1 MRLLRIVCSALII
14 SPLTVFSVSAE
25 LAEKDVTQWL
35 ASMDDVKVWTAEHK
49 EQIEQENLIEKDL
62 KDMDS
67 IYTKALSKLTDLGL
81 YDSFNSMIQAQ
92 GYETANDWAL
102 VSQDITNAYMAVKM
116 DGADVNVEKL
126 KAQLAQI
133 ESSPLPAAQKQMMST
148 MISRSLVM
156 MENMK
161 AVPAADKAAITP
173 YITDIER
180 VAQDA
185 MGGQK

>member
-14 SPLTVFSVSAE
+14 SPLAVFSVSAE

-67 IYTKALSKLTDLGL
+67 IYTKALGKLTDLGL

-92 GYETANDWAL
+92 GYDTANDWAL
-102 VSQDITNAYMAVKM
+102 VSQDITNCPRHPQDLRQY
-116 DGADVNVEKL
+116 
-126 KAQLAQI
+126 
-133 ESSPLPAAQKQMMST
+133 
-148 MISRSLVM
+148 
-156 MENMK
+156 
-161 AVPAADKAAITP
+161 AADLEQYLPQHAAHHS
-173 YITDIER
+173 DDR
-180 VAQDA
+180 VSW
-185 MGGQK
+185 